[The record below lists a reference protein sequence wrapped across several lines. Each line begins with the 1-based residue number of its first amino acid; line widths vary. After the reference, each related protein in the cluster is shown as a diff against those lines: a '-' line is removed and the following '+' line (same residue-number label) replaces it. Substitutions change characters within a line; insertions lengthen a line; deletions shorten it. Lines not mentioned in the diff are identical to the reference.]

1 MLTAALLFGAPK
13 NSMLTSCFVEKLGA
27 EFRARC
33 TTLPCV
39 PAGRSSWQCSV
50 LLPMN
55 RGGGGGDSSH
65 GTTIMEPEADSAGQF
80 VHHAFGEETEKRGLC
95 AELRYGR

>member
-1 MLTAALLFGAPK
+1 M
-13 NSMLTSCFVEKLGA
+13 LGA
-27 EFRARC
+27 SANE
-33 TTLPCV
+33 
-39 PAGRSSWQCSV
+39 S
-50 LLPMN
+50 
-55 RGGGGGDSSH
+55 GGGGGDSSH